1 MDRWTLAIMQASVG
15 AFPERDL
22 SHAGDVSAAFRERG
36 CNTIRDAASLVRT
49 LPYGRNTDRADYR
62 RVLCEGRGTCSTKH
76 ALIAALSVEQAI
88 AIALRLGIYEMT
100 EANTPGVGRVLD
112 GVGLVGIP
120 EAHCW
125 LRYRSVDIDL
135 TMPPDRP
142 GVAARTFLHEETIR
156 PEQIG
161 AYKAQVHEQFL
172 ARWLA
177 RQKRV
182 DLDGADA
189 WRMREGCIAGLSAE
203 TVTSAMAWDGQ

>member
-1 MDRWTLAIMQASVG
+1 MQALVG
-15 AFPERDL
+15 TLPERDL
-22 SHAGDVSAAFRERG
+22 AHAGDVSAAFRERG
-36 CNTIRDAASLVRT
+36 CSTIRDAASLVWT

-76 ALIAALSVEQAI
+76 ALIAALGVEQAI
-88 AIALRLGIYEMT
+88 EIALRLGIYEMT
-100 EANTPGVGRVLD
+100 EANTPGIGRVLD
-112 GVGLVGIP
+112 GVGLAAIP

-125 LRYRSVDIDL
+125 LRYRSVDIDV

-142 GVAARTFLHEETIR
+142 GVAAGTFLHEETIT

-182 DLDGADA
+182 DLDVADA
-189 WRMREGCIAGLSAE
+189 WRIREGCIAALSAE

>member
-1 MDRWTLAIMQASVG
+1 
-15 AFPERDL
+15 
-22 SHAGDVSAAFRERG
+22 
-36 CNTIRDAASLVRT
+36 
-49 LPYGRNTDRADYR
+49 
-62 RVLCEGRGTCSTKH
+62 
-76 ALIAALSVEQAI
+76 SVEQAI

-142 GVAARTFLHEETIR
+142 GVAARTFPREATIR
-156 PEQIG
+156 PEPSG
-161 AYKAQVHEQFL
+161 AYKAQGPQQVL
-172 ARWLA
+172 AGWLA

-182 DLDGADA
+182 DLDVADA
-189 WRMREGCIAGLSAE
+189 WRIREGCIAALSAE
-203 TVTSAMAWDGQ
+203 TVASAMAWDGQ